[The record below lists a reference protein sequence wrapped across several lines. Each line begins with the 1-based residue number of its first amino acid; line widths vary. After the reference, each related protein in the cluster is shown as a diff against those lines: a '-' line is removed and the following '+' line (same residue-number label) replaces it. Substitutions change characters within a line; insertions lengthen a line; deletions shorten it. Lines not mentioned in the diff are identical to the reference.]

1 LKKRMGV
8 RTDSLKGLLQS
19 TGGKIVGGVSKVTLS
34 AALVTALSACAV
46 GPDFKIPDAPGK
58 AAGYSYLPA
67 TSAGVTI
74 AAQTQAD
81 GMKKTAAAVGVAQTL
96 VSGQDI
102 PAQWWLVFQSEQL
115 DQLIRSAL
123 AQSPSLASA
132 QAALLQ
138 AQENYNAQAG
148 TSLYPTVTGNLGAGR
163 ERASAVSTGIPG
175 GSTFNL
181 YNASVNV
188 SYTLDVFGA
197 NQRGLEALR
206 ASVDYQRFQVEAT
219 YLSLTANLVTTAIKQ
234 ASLRAQ
240 LQATEAILQALTTQM
255 DVIERQF
262 AVGAIPKS
270 SVLSQ
275 RTLVAQTRASLPG
288 LRKAVELNRHQLAV
302 YAGQLPSDAE
312 LPEFT
317 LDSLKIPTE
326 LPVSIPSAL
335 VRQRPDIRANEALL
349 HAASASVGVAVANQY
364 PQFSLTGSYGSAS
377 TQANQLGASAMGL
390 WSLAAG
396 VTQPIFNAGALSA
409 KKRAA
414 VAAYDQVAA
423 QYQATVLTAFQN
435 VADSLRAL
443 EFDATTL
450 KQQVEVEAVARESLE
465 LTEHQFAIGAVSSL
479 ALLDAKRVYQTARIS
494 LIVAQEARYADTAA
508 LFQAM
513 GGGWW
518 NRPALSD
525 ISTKYGAAIDA
536 KK

>member
-1 LKKRMGV
+1 
-8 RTDSLKGLLQS
+8 
-19 TGGKIVGGVSKVTLS
+19 
-34 AALVTALSACAV
+34 
-46 GPDFKIPDAPGK
+46 
-58 AAGYSYLPA
+58 
-67 TSAGVTI
+67 
-74 AAQTQAD
+74 
-81 GMKKTAAAVGVAQTL
+81 
-96 VSGQDI
+96 
-102 PAQWWLVFQSEQL
+102 
-115 DQLIRSAL
+115 
-123 AQSPSLASA
+123 
-132 QAALLQ
+132 
-138 AQENYNAQAG
+138 
-148 TSLYPTVTGNLGAGR
+148 
-163 ERASAVSTGIPG
+163 
-175 GSTFNL
+175 
-181 YNASVNV
+181 
-188 SYTLDVFGA
+188 
-197 NQRGLEALR
+197 
-206 ASVDYQRFQVEAT
+206 
-219 YLSLTANLVTTAIKQ
+219 VTTAIKQ